1 MAYSQVDLNTLTA
14 TISQLMG
21 DSGNT
26 YWSADEVQRSISE
39 ALLFWGAM
47 SSYWRDLGNFTTST
61 GVGFYDVAAQLPA
74 LRTRT
79 YTLGQITREIQYH
92 LLENA
97 AGIAGT
103 NATGQFAISE
113 ITSALIRNRNKLLL
127 DSQVPFAYANGL
139 NTSPIPF
146 GQCALDQ
153 TVALI
158 ERVSWLDSTS
168 GKSYMLHRI
177 DPWEADGLFPNWQTS
192 PGTTVAYSTIETVPL
207 GLQLIPPPASAGTLN
222 LLYCATNTMAVAD
235 NTSFAYPDEYV
246 HAIKY
251 FSLYEALSTYDPG
264 FDANRARYCLER
276 YKQIVELSQAQHSV
290 VRVLVSGVQIPL
302 DRLYNLD
309 TLRPGWEDTS
319 GTPDAA
325 ACAFD
330 ELALAKVPDG
340 AYSIT
345 VDVIRSAPLPTLG
358 TDFIQVGK
366 EELPYIID
374 YCRHVLS
381 FKQGGQEFIATMP
394 LYDNFVRGATQRNKF
409 LKIKA
414 RYLTALFSQPAIE
427 KEVSPAA

>member
-1 MAYSQVDLNTLTA
+1 LAYAQTTLDDLTNTIA
-14 TISQLMG
+14 QLMG
-21 DSGNT
+21 DPSFV
-26 YWSADEVQRSISE
+26 YWKQDEIYRSVSE

-61 GVGFYDVAAQLPA
+61 GVGFYDVSAQLPT
-74 LRTRT
+74 LRTRN
-79 YTLGQITREIQYH
+79 YTLGQLTTEIQYH
-92 LLENA
+92 LLENP
-97 AGIAGT
+97 AGISGT
-103 NATGQFAISE
+103 NATIQFSISE
-113 ITSALIRNRNKLLL
+113 ITAALTRNRNKLLL
-127 DSQVPFAYANGL
+127 DSQVPFTYANGL
-139 NTSPIPF
+139 NTPPTPD

-158 ERVSWLDSTS
+158 ERAAWLDGTS

-177 DPWEADGLFPNWQTS
+177 DPWEADGLFPAWQTN
-192 PGTTVAYSTIETVPL
+192 PGNPVAYSTIETVPL
-207 GLQLIPPPASAGTLN
+207 GFQFVPPPASAGTLN

-235 NTSFAYPDEYV
+235 GTSFAYPDEYV

-276 YKQIVELSQAQHSV
+276 YKQIVELSQQQHSV
-290 VRVLVSGVQIPL
+290 VRVLISGVQIPL

-319 GTPDAA
+319 GQPDAA

-330 ELALAKVPDG
+330 ELALANVPNG
-340 AYSIT
+340 AYSVT

-394 LYDNFVRGATQRNKF
+394 LYDNFVRGATQRNRF

-414 RYLTALFSQPAIE
+414 RYLTPLFSQPAIE